1 MLVRKEIYMLKEHK
15 FLPLLMILLSLACGV
30 VSQPLP
36 GTQVSIP
43 TLPSP
48 TTITTLPIATNTPA
62 SSPTSVPTQIPT
74 TAPSATV
81 DSLAATQMAIM
92 GSMGTITTASLYFH
106 PVGTPLSNWRSV
118 PIMPQATAGQQF
130 SAYIYSYTAAATLD
144 QARLFY
150 EGKAQLLGF
159 TMAPGSGFSGT
170 GSNAQHNVSFVSYNL
185 TLYLAS
191 FDNDTSHVIVILSKY
206 P

>member
-1 MLVRKEIYMLKEHK
+1 MLKVRT
-15 FLPLLMILLSLACGV
+15 FLPLSIVIISLACGG
-30 VSQPLP
+30 VSQVLI
-36 GTQVSIP
+36 GTQTPIP

-48 TTITTLPIATNTPA
+48 ATITTVPLATTTIAPSATA
-62 SSPTSVPTQIPT
+62 MPTQIPT
-74 TAPSATV
+74 VAPSATI
-81 DSLAATQMAIM
+81 DPLAATQLAMM
-92 GSMGTITTASLYFH
+92 GSMAAITAASLYFH

-130 SAYIYSYTAAATLD
+130 SGYIYSYTTAATLD

-150 EGKAQLLGF
+150 EGKAQSLGF
-159 TMAPGSGFSGT
+159 AMAPGSGSAGT
-170 GSNAQHNVSFVSYNL
+170 GSNAQHNVSFISYNL

-191 FDNDTSHVIVILSKY
+191 FDNDTGHVIVIISKY